1 MHDYPPGGIAIRV
14 QVARW
19 KGPSPLAP
27 HRVQQHPI
35 RRGAAHGQRRPGPTG
50 ELPHLLSRRA
60 YAPPPPIMFSTR
72 GLLVTAAEVKEHHH
86 ISLAAEE
93 EDVRAKLAEEYGRVV
108 AAVPQTALRYA
119 RRQAAAER
127 NPWGQGRDAALRM
140 VARAVVAGDAY
151 FRAPF
156 VSDATAYIF
165 PAFFE
170 SNVRLVA
177 NGVLAIETDEYY
189 KAVESVGLSQDGDF
203 FVLAISTT
211 INNKGVT
218 LARFFIQ
225 RATRLVAR
233 TCYRLFFQEVLRV
246 NPDWAPWHV
255 LVLRQL
261 SVVDPELDGA
271 PSAEVLQRA
280 TEIARRMK
288 RGVLVGVTLD
298 FSASLAGGVCDAL
311 IDVGFDDFDVDEHAR
326 SILFGCKAHAN
337 RVCDRAPLTVR
348 ATLRRLIECYN
359 LEEAERLRALVIQQ
373 EPTRDCAGVLGNQR
387 LLPAFCPA
395 FSKADQLQREVA
407 SSTTNAEESQ
417 HERVYKLCG
426 RRQPLM
432 VAMTGSKFVDQRDA
446 EELENG
452 RAAGAYTSMERAE
465 HSQRRREKRRRA
477 TRRRDGG
484 GSWGDEGTGEREA
497 ERVGEEELVG
507 LGGAGGGEG
516 GGGEDGGDAGRGD
529 EGEGEEG
536 WAGEGGVRAPLGDG
550 EIAARPPLPA
560 AAGQQ
565 PKKRRRAAV
574 RGPRGTAADLRIA
587 ELEKQLLEQRNKT
600 LEAENAALRSRAVP
614 ESGGSGSAAPAAAMP
629 AAAVAAVPTAA
640 AAAVPAATQG
650 DAAPPAWF
658 VNLMMAAIQRPEST
672 PRQ

>member
-1 MHDYPPGGIAIRV
+1 MTIR
-14 QVARW
+14 
-19 KGPSPLAP
+19 PSGSRSVCKSHAGKA
-27 HRVQQHPI
+27 Q
-35 RRGAAHGQRRPGPTG
+35 A
-50 ELPHLLSRRA
+50 LSRHIACSSTLYVGVPLTDSGDRDLRGSFLIFSVGVHTH
-60 YAPPPPIMFSTR
+60 PPPPIMFSTR

-170 SNVRLVA
+170 SNVRQMA

-261 SVVDPELDGA
+261 SVVDPALDGA
-271 PSAEVLQRA
+271 PSAEVLRRA
-280 TEIARRMK
+280 TENTRRMK

-298 FSASLAGGVCDAL
+298 FSASLAGGLCDAL

-373 EPTRDCAGVLGNQR
+373 EPTRDSAGVLGNQR

-395 FSKADQLQREVA
+395 FSKADHLQREVA

-452 RAAGAYTSMERAE
+452 RAAGAYTSME
-465 HSQRRREKRRRA
+465 
-477 TRRRDGG
+477 
-484 GSWGDEGTGEREA
+484 
-497 ERVGEEELVG
+497 
-507 LGGAGGGEG
+507 
-516 GGGEDGGDAGRGD
+516 
-529 EGEGEEG
+529 
-536 WAGEGGVRAPLGDG
+536 P
-550 EIAARPPLPA
+550 

-574 RGPRGTAADLRIA
+574 RGPRGTAAELRIA

-600 LEAENAALRSRAVP
+600 LEAENAALRSRAVL
-614 ESGGSGSAAPAAAMP
+614 ESGGAGRAAPVGILP

-658 VNLMMAAIQRPEST
+658 VNLMMAASQGPAST